1 MDSLKT
7 HIANNSSLTITA
19 VGDVLAHE
27 PLFDFFKTDDGYDF
41 SPLLKRYKL
50 NPDNL
55 NYYNQ
60 ESIIGGKELGV
71 YGSFWKRENL
81 TDQPHFNSPEEFG
94 DLMIDKGFNLVSLAN
109 NHVLD
114 MDGKGVLNSLRYW
127 NTKDVITAG
136 QYKNDKD
143 RFTVRTYEKNGI
155 SYAFFSY
162 TQKINTK
169 YNDPRHPYFRND
181 YDAELVKKDIESVR
195 DKVDLVIVAIHWGIE
210 HTFTPNEEQRET
222 AKYLS
227 DLGVDI
233 IIGHHSHCVQTVD
246 KIGKTLVIYSLGNFI
261 ACQDTTKVSTRI
273 GLEMT
278 INVSKSKRGI
288 TIRPMGRLTYLYSTE
303 DNKDFSI
310 RYLDTIPKRLLPN
323 RDILLKEY
331 WRSVTRYYKIPYK
344 NFKKH

>member
-1 MDSLKT
+1 MDSLKS
-7 HIANNSSLTITA
+7 HIKETSFTITA
-19 VGDVLAHE
+19 VGDVLAHK

-41 SPLLKRYKL
+41 SPLLKRYKI

-60 ESIIGGKELGV
+60 ESIIGGEELGV

-94 DLMIDKGFNLVSLAN
+94 DLMVDKGFNLVSLAN

-114 MDGKGVLNSLRYW
+114 MDGKGVLNSLKYW
-127 NTKDVITAG
+127 DSKGVIHAG
-136 QYKNDKD
+136 QYRNDKE
-143 RFTVRTYEKNGI
+143 RFKTHIYEKNGI
-155 SYAFFSY
+155 KYAFFSY

-169 YNDPRHPYFRND
+169 YNDPQHPYYRND
-181 YDAELVKKDIESVR
+181 YDEELVKKDIESVMG
-195 DKVDLVIVAIHWGIE
+195 KVDLIIVAIHWGIE
-210 HTFTPNEEQRET
+210 HTFTPNEEQRDT
-222 AKYLS
+222 AKFLS
-227 DLGVDI
+227 DLGVDL

-246 KIGKTLVIYSLGNFI
+246 RIGKTFVIYSLGNFI
-261 ACQDTTKVSTRI
+261 ACQDTTKISTRI
-273 GLEMT
+273 GLEMN
-278 INVSKSKRGI
+278 IKVSKTKNGVKLSPK
-288 TIRPMGRLTYLYSTE
+288 GRLTYLYSTE

-323 RDILLKEY
+323 RDILLKSY
-331 WRSVTRYYKIPYK
+331 WDSVTRYYKIPYK